1 MFNAR
6 EDPFFALFETQE
18 TLSFEKQRGDKRSLT
33 PRRRAHTVAR
43 RKINRK
49 LVLGPPSSQFI

>member
-18 TLSFEKQRGDKRSLT
+18 TLSFEKQRGDKCMFNL
-33 PRRRAHTVAR
+33 H
-43 RKINRK
+43 
-49 LVLGPPSSQFI
+49 